1 MRQGCVLLMGLFFG
15 GCILEGP
22 TTGWLGRPRLL
33 QGPTGSDV
41 IQLDVAILEAVTALG
56 GAQDTESA
64 AARHWRLEGV
74 ALLARTLVK
83 VATPEAMPEVEQIGH
98 LKGNV

>member
-1 MRQGCVLLMGLFFG
+1 MTAKERFLATPAAKSVASMLASKEF
-15 GCILEGP
+15 E
-22 TTGWLGRPRLL
+22 TA
-33 QGPTGSDV
+33 
-41 IQLDVAILEAVTALG
+41 LDVAILEAMQALG
-56 GAQDTESA
+56 TAQDSESA

-83 VATPEAMPEVEQIGH
+83 VATPEAQPVTEQFGH